1 MISGDIPLNEL
12 EALLKSQSVDIKE
25 ELFEPKRADLV
36 QAFLASIVQSS
47 NDAIIG
53 KTSDGIIVSW
63 NDGAEM
69 LFGYRAEEI
78 IGKPISTLIPPDRQE
93 ESVELLARLKRGERI
108 EHFETVR
115 IKKDGMPLDV
125 SLSISPI
132 KDGSG
137 RIIGSSKVARDIRKR
152 KRAETER
159 EELLMEERAARVSAQ
174 AANRSKDELISLVSH
189 ELRSPLNSILIYC
202 QILDS
207 NPDDAEHI
215 RQSCEIIERNIRTQL
230 RLIEDLLDT
239 SHIVRG
245 RLRIDKRPTDIVVVI
260 ADALDGVR
268 PLAEAKGI
276 RLRAHYDPEPEM
288 VIGDGVRLQQ
298 VIGNLLSNA
307 IKFTPEGG
315 RVDLWLERGG
325 ESLCIT
331 VSDTGAGIDKNLL
344 PYILNRFYQKDWLH
358 AHKESG
364 LGLGLTLAKQLV
376 ELHDGTIEVSSDGKG
391 YGSTFTVRL
400 PLAWR
405 TGLFGAEQQPALNT

>member
-1 MISGDIPLNEL
+1 MISGDIPLDEL
-12 EALLKSQSVDIKE
+12 EELLKSQSLNIKKE
-25 ELFEPKRADLV
+25 IFEPKRADLV
-36 QAFLASIVQSS
+36 QAFLASLVQSS

-63 NDGAEM
+63 NEGAEM

-78 IGKPISTLIPPDRQE
+78 IRKPISTLIPPDRQQE
-93 ESVELLARLKRGERI
+93 AVELLNRLGRGERI

-115 IKKDGMPLDV
+115 IRKDGIPVDV

-159 EELLMEERAARVSAQ
+159 EELLMEERAARVNAQ
-174 AANRSKDELISLVSH
+174 AANRTKDELISLVSH

-202 QILDS
+202 QMLDS
-207 NPDDAEHI
+207 NPNDAEHI

-245 RLRIDKRPTDIVVVI
+245 RLRLDKHPTDIVVVI
-260 ADALDGVR
+260 ADALDGMR

-276 RLRAHYDPEPEM
+276 RLRAYYDPEPKM
-288 VIGDGVRLQQ
+288 VIGDPVRLLQ

-315 RVDLWLERGG
+315 RVELWLERSG
-325 ESLCIT
+325 EDLCIT

-344 PYILNRFYQKDWLH
+344 PYILNRFYQNDWLH
-358 AHKESG
+358 AHKERG

-391 YGSTFTVRL
+391 YGSTFTVKL

-405 TGLFGAEQQPALNT
+405 TRLYGAEQTALNT